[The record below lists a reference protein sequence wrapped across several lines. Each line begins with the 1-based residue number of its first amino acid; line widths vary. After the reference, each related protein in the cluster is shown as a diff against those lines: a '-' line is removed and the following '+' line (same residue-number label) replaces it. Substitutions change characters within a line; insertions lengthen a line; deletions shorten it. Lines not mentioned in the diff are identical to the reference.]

1 MGLGESGFVALVVAV
16 SAVAEKIDDHI
27 AAELLA
33 EIERDF
39 GDQGHGHGSS
49 PLTWKIGACTV
60 LATSLGYCDERAYC
74 GEVVKPIWLLT
85 MRCTVPPTR

>member
-27 AAELLA
+27 ASELLA

-39 GDQGHGHGSS
+39 GD
-49 PLTWKIGACTV
+49 
-60 LATSLGYCDERAYC
+60 
-74 GEVVKPIWLLT
+74 
-85 MRCTVPPTR
+85 